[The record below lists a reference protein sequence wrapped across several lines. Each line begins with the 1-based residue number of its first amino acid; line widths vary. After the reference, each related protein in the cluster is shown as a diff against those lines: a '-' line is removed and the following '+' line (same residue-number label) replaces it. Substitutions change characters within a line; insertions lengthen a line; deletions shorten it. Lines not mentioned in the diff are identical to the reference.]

1 MEREDAELGHAS
13 IIGADHQP
21 PDARLGSVIAVTP
34 SSSASLTLGYVP
46 GGTPAKWARIWAER
60 HPEAALILHPVSA
73 ADAADTLRAGGVDV
87 ALLRLPA
94 NTTGLAV
101 ISLYEETTVAVVSTD
116 HVLTAADEITATDLD
131 GEPIIVPLDDV
142 VGWADAPG
150 NAVEYRP
157 ETTEGAIELV
167 ATGMGALIV
176 PQSLARLYHRKDLT
190 YRPITDAPTCPV
202 ALAFPEGEQSELV
215 EEFIGIVRGRKASS
229 SRGQAEPAP
238 KRSAREKTLAK
249 QAARAAAGKG
259 AVGKSARKS
268 GQAKRGRR

>member
-1 MEREDAELGHAS
+1 M
-13 IIGADHQP
+13 
-21 PDARLGSVIAVTP
+21 T
-34 SSSASLTLGYVP
+34 LTLGYVP

-60 HPEAALILHPVSA
+60 QPEVPLQLHTVAA
-73 ADAADTLRAGGVDV
+73 ADAAAAVRAGTVDV
-87 ALLRLPA
+87 ALLRLPTD
-94 NTTGLAV
+94 TTGLAV
-101 ISLYEETTVAVVSTD
+101 IPLYEETTVAVVPTD
-116 HVLTAADEITATDLD
+116 HILTAVDEIAAADLD
-131 GEPIIVPLDDV
+131 GEPTLLPLDDI
-142 VGWADAPG
+142 VGWAQAPG
-150 NAVEYRP
+150 NPVEYRP

-190 YRPITDAPTCPV
+190 YRPITDAPTCAV
-202 ALAFPEGEQSELV
+202 ALAFPAGQQTELV

-259 AVGKSARKS
+259 VVGKSARKP
-268 GQAKRGRR
+268 GKAQRGRR